1 LGRRIKNKFV
11 GLYVDSQLYEVLKN
25 RASILNITV
34 SEMVRMIL
42 TQVLSKEMN
51 HIKINNKKI
60 VEIDVGKIY
69 LIEGSERD

>member
-1 LGRRIKNKFV
+1 M
-11 GLYVDSQLYEVLKN
+11 YQVLKN
-25 RASILNITV
+25 RASILNITI
-34 SEMVRMIL
+34 SELVRMIL

>member
-1 LGRRIKNKFV
+1 
-11 GLYVDSQLYEVLKN
+11 
-25 RASILNITV
+25 
-34 SEMVRMIL
+34 MIL

>member
-1 LGRRIKNKFV
+1 M
-11 GLYVDSQLYEVLKN
+11 YQVLKN

-34 SEMVRMIL
+34 SELVRMIL